1 MSILKLA
8 NEVAVELLDPQWK
21 EQRQKA
27 ESRAYNPGNVDISA
41 NLKRLASQRT
51 EGVGVTQT
59 GLSSEEEARR
69 KRAALSGEGLD
80 ISEQIR
86 SIHQKYN
93 Q

>member
-1 MSILKLA
+1 MFRNKLLIH
-8 NEVAVELLDPQWK
+8 VVVELLDPQWK

-27 ESRAYNPGNVDISA
+27 DSRAYNPGNVDVSA

-51 EGVGVTQT
+51 EEVGVGQQ
-59 GLSSEEEARR
+59 GAGSEEETRR
-69 KRAALSGEGLD
+69 KRAAVSGEGLD
-80 ISEQIR
+80 INEQIR